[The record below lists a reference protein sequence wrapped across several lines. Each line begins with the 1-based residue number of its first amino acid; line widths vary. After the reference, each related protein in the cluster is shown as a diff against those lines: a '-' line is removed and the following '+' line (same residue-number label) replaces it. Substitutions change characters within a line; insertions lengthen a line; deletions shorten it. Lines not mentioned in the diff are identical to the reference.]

1 MIQFNKIEFGKKLR
15 EARVKK
21 EFSLEYIAK
30 LLNKAPSTISRY
42 EKGEIIP
49 NAQVLNKLC
58 DVLDIYYGD
67 LYSENPERIVNAEN
81 SKNPFKVDRLYLYYL
96 GYRTKNKIDTFK
108 LIIDFK
114 EKTNYVEV
122 KISNYETKK
131 TILIGH
137 ILADDFI
144 VTIRTENYKANYPR
158 LETNQIILNISGG
171 TNGLMRGMMMCTN
184 GEYVPNI
191 KKCVVSKKDLAFND
205 EILNYLKIDENE
217 KKRFLKNDIWQGNIS
232 RQ

>member
-1 MIQFNKIEFGKKLR
+1 MVQFNKIEFGKKLR
-15 EARVKK
+15 EARVRK
-21 EFSLEYIAK
+21 EFSLEYIAR
-30 LLNKAPSTISRY
+30 LLNKTPSTISRY

-49 NAQVLNKLC
+49 NAKVLNKLC

-67 LYSENPERIVNAEN
+67 LYSENPERIVNEEN
-81 SKNPFKVDRLYLYYL
+81 SKNPFKVNKLYLYYL

-108 LIIDFK
+108 LVIDLK
-114 EKTNYVEV
+114 EKTNYIEI
-122 KISNYETKK
+122 KISDYETKK

-171 TNGLMRGMMMCTN
+171 TNGLIRGMMMCTN

-205 EILNYLKIDENE
+205 EILNFLKIDEDE
-217 KKRFLKNDIWQGNIS
+217 KKKFLKNDIWQGNIS